1 MKKFGVVIFGL
12 MFSSLAQA
20 ALIDREGGFI
30 YDDVLDITWTQNA
43 GLSGEALWETQVTW
57 ADELSIVD
65 TVRGGVWDDWRMAS
79 MSVSGGVP
87 TGSASS
93 VVDCSSASE
102 LACQDNELGYMYYYN
117 LGGDKGDSLLGDQGP
132 FTNIVHD
139 YWSGTENAGF
149 TASAWFMGLGDGEN
163 GEDSKVGD
171 PFFAWAVRT
180 GDVGPPPGDV
190 APPPVTLPPEV
201 PLPAA
206 AWLFGSGLI
215 GLIGVARRKK
225 A

>member
-43 GLSGEALWETQVTW
+43 GLSGEAFWDAQVTW
-57 ADELSIVD
+57 ADELSIGD

-79 MSVSGGVP
+79 MSVSGG
-87 TGSASS
+87 GSASS
-93 VVDCSSASE
+93 VVDCSTAGE
-102 LACQDNELGYMYYYN
+102 VACRDNELGYMYYHN
-117 LGGDKGDSLLGDQGP
+117 LDGEQGDSFVGDHGP

-139 YWSGTENAGF
+139 YWSGTEYALI
-149 TASAWFMGLGDGEN
+149 TTSAWFIGLGDGEQ
-163 GEDSKVGD
+163 GEDSKTSD
-171 PFFAWAVRT
+171 PFFAWAVRN
-180 GDVGPPPGDV
+180 GDVGLPPGDPGID
-190 APPPVTLPPEV
+190 PPPPTSEV

-206 AWLFGSGLI
+206 AWLFGSALI
-215 GLIGVARRKK
+215 GLIGVARRRKHND
-225 A
+225 